1 MRNLSRALVVAC
13 LGAVALP
20 ALAAPAAAESASES
34 AAYGAYFFSK
44 GIRKPDASPTGV
56 PNLTAQVADGVS
68 AGRLAVAAS
77 GGEDDKISFLFFQLA
92 DLPLDASITRAV
104 VTVPLVPADAQ
115 NATYAAG
122 PEKVRACAAGPEG
135 FFGEDGNSF
144 EDAPTYD
151 CAKASATATPSPDG
165 TAYVFDV
172 TALAALWAEA
182 NDGIALV
189 PNEGAKTAPFQ
200 VVFDNA
206 EKATIAVEYTSAG
219 ETLTG
224 DLVVDGGSAT
234 ADLGAGAATFDAG
247 GLSSGTGTGAG
258 TATTDFG
265 LSMPATAPL
274 AAGALPAA
282 SAPETAGETP
292 TVATQRTAVDL
303 PVEVL
308 SPTPGFWLAALLLA
322 GGLVFL
328 SLVLGDSRTPALA
341 GATGRPSR
349 LSQAL
354 ASRRGGAGLLAT
366 RS

>member
-1 MRNLSRALVVAC
+1 MRTLSRALVVAC
-13 LGAVALP
+13 LGAVSLP
-20 ALAAPAAAESASES
+20 ALAGPALAATATES

-56 PNLTAQVADGVS
+56 PNLTAQAADGVS
-68 AGRLAVAAS
+68 AGRLAVSAS
-77 GGEDDKISFLFFQLA
+77 GGQDDKISFLYFQLA
-92 DLPLDASITRAV
+92 DLPLDATITRAV
-104 VTVPLVPADAQ
+104 VTVPLVPADPQ
-115 NATYAAG
+115 NTTYAAG
-122 PEKVRACAAGPEG
+122 PEKVRACVAGPEG

-151 CAKASATATPSPDG
+151 CAKGAATATASPDG
-165 TAYVFDV
+165 AAYVFDV
-172 TALAALWAEA
+172 TAIAALWAQA

-206 EKATIAVEYTSAG
+206 EKATIAVEYESTG

-224 DLVVDGGSAT
+224 DLVVDGGT
-234 ADLGAGAATFDAG
+234 TTTDLGTLTTPLDPG
-247 GLSSGTGTGAG
+247 GLSAGTG

-265 LSMPATAPL
+265 LSLPSSTPL

-282 SAPETAGETP
+282 PAPQTAADTP
-292 TVATQRTAVDL
+292 AVATQRAAVDL

-354 ASRRGGAGLLAT
+354 ARQRAGAGLLAT
-366 RS
+366 RSS